1 MRGKSFPFVL
11 VECFPLV
18 VFAVYVF
25 FGLML
30 QAVVIHLNGHYRL
43 VASTRGNLSFSCSGW
58 TQKKRL
64 PRRLL
69 FAKETVR
76 EEAMLLFCPG
86 WLIELLHAKMIITQK
101 QKRR

>member
-1 MRGKSFPFVL
+1 ML

-30 QAVVIHLNGHYRL
+30 QAVC
-43 VASTRGNLSFSCSGW
+43 GNPPKRSLQACSVNVWQSFFFSCSGW
-58 TQKKRL
+58 IQKKRL

-69 FAKETVR
+69 FAKEMVR
-76 EEAMLLFCPG
+76 EEAMFLFCPG